1 MITFLFSLKR
11 SKLKRIKTLVSQVLI
26 DTEISHEE
34 FITISNEEDE
44 YEKMKENIR
53 TMKSSYELNKEE
65 DKKLKTTE
73 LKTKK

>member
-11 SKLKRIKTLVSQVLI
+11 SKLKRIKTLLSQVLI
-26 DTEISHEE
+26 DTKISHEE
-34 FITISNEEDE
+34 FITISNEKDE

-65 DKKLKTTE
+65 DKKIKTTE

>member
-1 MITFLFSLKR
+1 MFSLKR
-11 SKLKRIKTLVSQVLI
+11 SKLKRIKTLLSQVLI

-34 FITISNEEDE
+34 FITISNEKDE

-53 TMKSSYELNKEE
+53 TMKSSYKLNKEE
-65 DKKLKTTE
+65 DKKIKTTE

>member
-1 MITFLFSLKR
+1 MFSLKR
-11 SKLKRIKTLVSQVLI
+11 SKLKRIKTLLSQVLI

-65 DKKLKTTE
+65 DKKIKTTE

>member
-1 MITFLFSLKR
+1 MFSLKR
-11 SKLKRIKTLVSQVLI
+11 SKLKRIKTLLSQVLI

-65 DKKLKTTE
+65 GKKIKTTE

>member
-34 FITISNEEDE
+34 FITISNEKDE

-65 DKKLKTTE
+65 DKKIKTTE

>member
-34 FITISNEEDE
+34 FITISNGKDE

-65 DKKLKTTE
+65 GKKIKTTE

>member
-65 DKKLKTTE
+65 DKKIKTTE

>member
-1 MITFLFSLKR
+1 MFSLKR
-11 SKLKRIKTLVSQVLI
+11 SKLKRIKTLLSQVLI

>member
-11 SKLKRIKTLVSQVLI
+11 SKLKRIKTLLSQVLI

-34 FITISNEEDE
+34 FIAISNEKDE

-65 DKKLKTTE
+65 DKKIKTTE

>member
-1 MITFLFSLKR
+1 MFSLKR
-11 SKLKRIKTLVSQVLI
+11 SKLKRIKTLLSQVLI
-26 DTEISHEE
+26 DTEIRHEE

-65 DKKLKTTE
+65 DKKIKTTE

>member
-11 SKLKRIKTLVSQVLI
+11 SKLKRIKTLLSQVLI

-34 FITISNEEDE
+34 FITISNEKDE

-65 DKKLKTTE
+65 DKKIKTTE

>member
-1 MITFLFSLKR
+1 MFSLKR
-11 SKLKRIKTLVSQVLI
+11 SKLKRIKTLLSQVLI

-34 FITISNEEDE
+34 FITISNEKDE

-65 DKKLKTTE
+65 DKKIKTTE

>member
-11 SKLKRIKTLVSQVLI
+11 SKLKRIKTLLSQVLI

-34 FITISNEEDE
+34 FITISNEKDE

-65 DKKLKTTE
+65 GKKIKTTE

>member
-1 MITFLFSLKR
+1 MFSLKR
-11 SKLKRIKTLVSQVLI
+11 SKLKRIKTLVSQALI

-34 FITISNEEDE
+34 FITISNEKDE

-65 DKKLKTTE
+65 DKKIKTTE

>member
-11 SKLKRIKTLVSQVLI
+11 SKLKRIKTLLSQVLI

-34 FITISNEEDE
+34 FITISNEKDE

-53 TMKSSYELNKEE
+53 TMKVVMN
-65 DKKLKTTE
+65 
-73 LKTKK
+73 

>member
-11 SKLKRIKTLVSQVLI
+11 SKLKRIKTLLSQVLI

-65 DKKLKTTE
+65 DKKIKTTE

>member
-34 FITISNEEDE
+34 FITISNEKDE

-65 DKKLKTTE
+65 GKKIKTTE

>member
-11 SKLKRIKTLVSQVLI
+11 SKLKRIKTLLSQVLI

-34 FITISNEEDE
+34 FITISNEKDE

-65 DKKLKTTE
+65 DKKIKKTE

>member
-1 MITFLFSLKR
+1 MFSLKR
-11 SKLKRIKTLVSQVLI
+11 SKLKRIKTLLSQVLI

-34 FITISNEEDE
+34 FITISNEKDE

-53 TMKSSYELNKEE
+53 TTKSSYELNKEE
-65 DKKLKTTE
+65 DKKIKTTE

>member
-1 MITFLFSLKR
+1 MFSLKR

-34 FITISNEEDE
+34 FITISNEKDE

-53 TMKSSYELNKEE
+53 TMKSSYELNREE
-65 DKKLKTTE
+65 DKKIKTSE

>member
-1 MITFLFSLKR
+1 MFSLKR
-11 SKLKRIKTLVSQVLI
+11 SKLKRIKTLLSQVLI

-34 FITISNEEDE
+34 FITISNEKDE

-53 TMKSSYELNKEE
+53 TMKSSYELNREE
-65 DKKLKTTE
+65 DKKIKTSE